1 MIEHFMEPLLLICS
15 ILAIMGTLKNKKSGN
30 KPGFILG
37 GILTLGL
44 IGVTGLALFDLVIG
58 LQ

>member
-15 ILAIMGTLKNKKSGN
+15 ILAIIGTLNNKKSGN
-30 KPGFILG
+30 KPGFVIG

-44 IGVTGLALFDLVIG
+44 IGITGLALYDLIIG